1 LEANPL
7 ANFVFPCSKGR
18 FVEKYS
24 LLTGSDNIV
33 VVLLL
38 SSGLQVDATL
48 AGYTNLA
55 TLLAATSDEATFTN
69 YARIVL
75 ASGNITI
82 TTTTT
87 VTVALTGNLVW
98 NSAGGALTN
107 TLGAL
112 LTCYRP
118 TSGSADSAIIPL
130 TKHDFSTTTQ
140 GGNLTGTVTT
150 VATAS

>member
-1 LEANPL
+1 M
-7 ANFVFPCSKGR
+7 ANFVFPCAKGR

-33 VVLLL
+33 VVLLQ
-38 SSGLQVDATL
+38 STGLQADATL
-48 AGYTNLA
+48 AGYTNLGA
-55 TLLAATSDEATFTN
+55 LLAATSDEATFTN
-69 YARIVL
+69 YARIIL

-87 VTVALTGNLVW
+87 VTVSLTGNLVW
-98 NSAGGALTN
+98 NSAGGALN
-107 TLGAL
+107 NVLGAA

-130 TKHDFSTTTQ
+130 TKHDFSTTTA

-150 VATAS
+150 IATAV

>member
-1 LEANPL
+1 M
-7 ANFVFPCSKGR
+7 ANFVFPCAKGR

-38 SSGLQVDATL
+38 SSGLQADATL

-69 YARIVL
+69 YARIIL

-98 NSAGGALTN
+98 NSAGGAVNN

-118 TSGSADSAIIPL
+118 TSGSADSAIIPM
-130 TKHDFSTTTQ
+130 TKHDFSTTTA

-150 VATAS
+150 IATAA